1 MSDDRRPQDIHAA
14 MDGTCFVPYHE
25 WLLDCSK
32 TLYALTFYAL
42 CSLYA
47 HIQKLGVT
55 SRQEETSQFVREK
68 PPAKK
73 PRVAKIRAG

>member
-1 MSDDRRPQDIHAA
+1 MVINNDPWSRRTDRNNE
-14 MDGTCFVPYHE
+14 Y
-25 WLLDCSK
+25 SK
-32 TLYALTFYAL
+32 TLYAL